1 LRHAE
6 EGHCDSNECYE
17 GKRDNRT
24 REVDHEKSI
33 TFKLE
38 QLAKTKFEQSE
49 TGQEKATVGDSDL
62 LLAEKRPKMESG
74 VAVNRTFGYDV
85 I

>member
-38 QLAKTKFEQSE
+38 QLAKTKFDIVKKVKLDMRKHSR
-49 TGQEKATVGDSDL
+49 GQ
-62 LLAEKRPKMESG
+62 
-74 VAVNRTFGYDV
+74 
-85 I
+85 